1 MLIDNLYRGCLQFL
15 MIAVLTSPL
24 RFQLK
29 RKATSEE
36 NDAAAEPSDCIITS
50 PMPTSV
56 SGKTVKASK
65 AKAKNSKTGPQT
77 PSSNVG
83 ECKHW

>member
-1 MLIDNLYRGCLQFL
+1 LFAILNDSCINKSVTLL
-15 MIAVLTSPL
+15 
-24 RFQLK
+24 QLK